1 MTNGVAGPA
10 VHRLSSQPAHGRL
23 LALRRLTFWFRLLVH
38 VAALMPFALIVW
50 DGAHNHLTVN
60 PIQEV
65 TFRTGRNA
73 LKLLLLTLACT
84 PVANLLGFR
93 AATLVRRPLGLYAF
107 FYATLHFLM
116 FTVVDYSLDW
126 RQI

>member
-1 MTNGVAGPA
+1 MSR
-10 VHRLSSQPAHGRL
+10 HSSLITRYSL
-23 LALRRLTFWFRLLVH
+23 LAKWRWFRLLVH
-38 VAALMPFALIVW
+38 IACLVPFALIVW

-93 AATLVRRPLGLYAF
+93 AALFDGFPVPTWELLYSAACAAALLAVGIWAFRRSEVQLADRL
-107 FYATLHFLM
+107 
-116 FTVVDYSLDW
+116 
-126 RQI
+126 